1 MSLTAAVDRLL
12 AHDEVLVGVD
22 FDGTLAP
29 IVDHP
34 DDARP
39 DPEALALIRE
49 LAAKPGFDVA
59 IVSGRSLDDLRAR
72 LGEIP
77 GATFVGEHGNDV
89 EGVAVEPSQELGA
102 ARELVDELH
111 GRFPEAVVEKK
122 QRSVTFHTRNLARGD
137 AEEAGQAIRHWI
149 ADQGDIELLEG
160 KEVFELTTATRSK
173 GDAIKELAGR
183 RPVIYLGDDTT
194 DETVFE
200 LLGGDDVG
208 VKVGDGPTSAS
219 HRVQDIAGVVTIL
232 SQIVL
237 ASR

>member
-137 AEEAGQAIRHWI
+137 AREAGQAIRHWI

-200 LLGGDDVG
+200 LLGRDDVG